1 MKELVTFR
9 KYLTEGVLNEMDVD
23 SYLKDFKGKQGLYI
37 IRPKDQKILQK
48 ICDKLGY
55 TKTSDIAYIGKAELG
70 KGGHDLRR
78 RAGQEMGNTNF
89 EGATFVKKMG
99 LYLGFDIK
107 DKTNKDLKDE
117 TKKFIHKTFNIECI
131 PLEDNIQQT
140 ETEYIQKYK
149 PCLNKKKINR

>member
-23 SYLKDFKGKQGLYI
+23 SYLMDFKGKQGLYI
-37 IRPKDQKILQK
+37 ITPIDVKLLKD
-48 ICDKLGY
+48 ICNKLGY
-55 TKTSDIAYIGKAELG
+55 TYTSDIAYIGKAEL
-70 KGGHDLRR
+70 KKSTDLRV
-78 RAGQEMGNTNF
+78 RARQEMGYSNF
-89 EGATFVKKMG
+89 EGATFVRKMG

-149 PCLNKKKINR
+149 PCLNNKKK

>member
-9 KYLTEGVLNEMDVD
+9 KYLNEGVINEMDVD

-70 KGGHDLRR
+70 KSTDLRR
-78 RAGQEMGNTNF
+78 RARQEMGYSNF
-89 EGATFVKKMG
+89 EGATFVRKMG
-99 LYLGFDIK
+99 RFLDYDIK
-107 DKTNKDLKDE
+107 DKRNPVLKKNTRE
-117 TKKFIHKTFNIECI
+117 FIHKNFNIECI

-149 PCLNKKKINR
+149 PCLNNNKINR

>member
-1 MKELVTFR
+1 MKELITFR
-9 KYLTEGVLNEMDVD
+9 KYLNEGVLNEMDVD

-48 ICDKLGY
+48 ICDELGY

-70 KGGHDLRR
+70 KSTDLRI
-78 RAGQEMGNTNF
+78 RARQEMGYSNF
-89 EGATFVKKMG
+89 EGATFVRKMG
-99 LYLGFDIK
+99 RFLDYDIK
-107 DKTNKDLKDE
+107 DKRNPVLKKNTRE
-117 TKKFIHKTFNIECI
+117 FIHKNFNIECI

-149 PCLNKKKINR
+149 PCLNNNKING